1 MSLLERAIVAAADAG
16 FDEVVVVTGHEGERI
31 AEHALEVSRR
41 RHVAVALVHNERYR
55 DSNGLSVLAAREVVG
70 NTPFA
75 LVMADHVFAPTF
87 MHRLREVTVAPNEV
101 VVGVDSSLGEA
112 VGVDVGDAMKVQLS
126 GDRVDALGKTLDEY
140 DAFDVGAFVAGPALF
155 DAVEKASSRGDSS
168 LAAAVQV
175 MADAGAARSLALLG
189 DEWWFDVDTA
199 MDYRRGNRFLFRGT
213 GKQLDGAVAARVN
226 RTMSQRLVT
235 PALLGVQP
243 GITPNRITL
252 FAFAAALAAAAA
264 FAAHEPLLAAL
275 LITFASVLDG
285 SDGEVARL
293 TSSASRFG
301 GFFDAVLDR
310 VADGLLLTGVTVYL
324 ATSADIADI
333 FGSAQVSTVVAV
345 CGVAVVGHLL
355 VSYTTSKAAIDLGHS
370 YHGTLIAGG
379 RGRDLRLLI
388 LTVGALGAA
397 FNAAALLLAVV
408 AIAALCA
415 WIVIV
420 RLRASW
426 WAEGPGTGYLGVQAV
441 AFDLDGTVADTMGA
455 LTELATSLLT
465 AEFDLSMDD
474 ASRRYLATAGDDFRT
489 QLEVIT
495 GGHPRVA
502 EVAAQFESAKES
514 LVDDR
519 LPFADAKPALAR
531 LQRAGVPTLLCSST
545 RTELVQQFC
554 DRHGLSELPATIDGW
569 RPDHAKAQ
577 QLTDWA
583 SSIGVA
589 PSDILFVGDA
599 RRDAAIAEEA
609 GLRFVG
615 LVRPGHPDAF
625 AGSGISVVTSLTAS
639 TRQVLRAKR
648 LPVSIDHGTDERL
661 SSGSRPSTPV
671 AVLNEV
677 VDAVACN
684 EASDAVAKAHRRDR
698 TVRDVHMAVDLR
710 PSAQNP
716 SNGGPHHRIVSEN
729 HGNTGD
735 S

>member
-16 FDEVVVVTGHEGERI
+16 FDEVVVVTGHEGEHI
-31 AEHALEVSRR
+31 AGHALEVSRR
-41 RHVAVALVHNERYR
+41 RGVPVVLVHNERYS

-70 NTPFA
+70 DTPFA

-87 MHRLREVTVAPNEV
+87 MHRLREATVAPNEV
-101 VVGVDSSLGEA
+101 VVGVDRSSGEA
-112 VGVDVGDAMKVQLS
+112 VGVDIDDAMKVQLS
-126 GDRVDALGKTLDEY
+126 GDRVEALGKTLTEY

-155 DAVEKASSRGDSS
+155 DAVEKASSNGDSS

-175 MADAGAARSLALLG
+175 MADDGAARSLALLG

-199 MDYRRGNRFLFRGT
+199 IDYRRGNRFLFRGT

-235 PALLGVQP
+235 PALLGVRP
-243 GITPNRITL
+243 GITPNQITL
-252 FAFAAALAAAAA
+252 CAFTAALVAAAA
-264 FAAHEPLLAAL
+264 FAVHAPLLAAL
-275 LITFASVLDG
+275 LVTFASVLDG

-293 TSSASRFG
+293 TFSASRFG

-333 FGSAQVSTVVAV
+333 FGSARVPTVVAV
-345 CGVAVVGHLL
+345 SGVALVGHLL

-370 YHGTLIAGG
+370 YHGALIAGG

-397 FNAAALLLAVV
+397 FNAAALLLAMV
-408 AIAALCA
+408 AIAVLCA

-420 RLRASW
+420 RLQASW
-426 WAEGPGTGYLGVQAV
+426 WAEGPGTGYLGVRAV
-441 AFDLDGTVADTMGA
+441 AFDLDGTVADSMGA

-465 AEFDLSMDD
+465 TEFDLSMDD
-474 ASRRYLATAGDDFRT
+474 ASRRYLATTGDDFRT
-489 QLEVIT
+489 QLEAIT
-495 GGHPRVA
+495 ADHPRVA
-502 EVAAQFESAKES
+502 EVAAQFESAKER
-514 LVDDR
+514 LVDEC

-531 LQRAGVPTLLCSST
+531 LQLAGVPTLLCSST
-545 RTELVQQFC
+545 RTELVQRFC
-554 DRHGLSELPATIDGW
+554 DRHRLSELPTTIDGW
-569 RPDHAKAQ
+569 RPDHPKAQ

-599 RRDAAIAEEA
+599 LRDAAIAEEA

-615 LVRPGHPDAF
+615 LARPGHPDGF
-625 AGSGISVVTSLTAS
+625 AGSGISVVTSLTAIA
-639 TRQVLRAKR
+639 RQVLRATR
-648 LPVSIDHGTDERL
+648 LPVSIDHCTDDRL
-661 SSGSRPSTPV
+661 SPGPRLSTPA
-671 AVLNEV
+671 AVPDEV
-677 VDAVACN
+677 VDAVTSD

-698 TVRDVHMAVDLR
+698 AVRDVHVAVDLR
-710 PSAQNP
+710 PSAQSP
-716 SNGGPHHRIVSEN
+716 SNGGPHHRIVRKN
-729 HGNTGD
+729 YDNTGD